1 MKLLKTT
8 KTLNDNIQWTPKAFQ
23 VNYKIINHHPSMCL
37 NEGGVTKCNTFVLLK
52 ILIILHYLSY
62 SPLLLF
68 TWGASQIQIFVS
80 QWANSIGPSLKI
92 NKLRRLLKVEGSI
105 FNYRVPPLWPTYIGE
120 RRTKFAKSYGIKVR
134 CYGEHVGEQI
144 GNLMRTHLVLIGNI
158 VGTQW
163 EPEKNEKKNSSPR
176 PHPKLKWKKKQGN
189 VSACL
194 GLLIGCMKFL
204 FPKEFFTIF
213 GLGEYPLQ
221 RTPFLLWKAHPNYV
235 VWQLCG
241 RLFWLFDGA
250 IHSN

>member
-8 KTLNDNIQWTPKAFQ
+8 KNLNDNIQWTPKAFQ

-68 TWGASQIQIFVS
+68 TWSASQIQIFVS

-134 CYGEHVGEQI
+134 CYGEHVGEHI
-144 GNLMRTHLVLIGNI
+144 GNLMGTHLVLIGNI
-158 VGTQW
+158 VGTHR
-163 EPEKNEKKNSSPR
+163 EPEKNEKKTLLPDPTPNLKGKKSKATWVHAWAFWLGAWNFSSQKSSSPFLAWASTHCQE
-176 PHPKLKWKKKQGN
+176 HPTYYEKQTQ
-189 VSACL
+189 
-194 GLLIGCMKFL
+194 IM
-204 FPKEFFTIF
+204 
-213 GLGEYPLQ
+213 
-221 RTPFLLWKAHPNYV
+221 
-235 VWQLCG
+235 
-241 RLFWLFDGA
+241 
-250 IHSN
+250 